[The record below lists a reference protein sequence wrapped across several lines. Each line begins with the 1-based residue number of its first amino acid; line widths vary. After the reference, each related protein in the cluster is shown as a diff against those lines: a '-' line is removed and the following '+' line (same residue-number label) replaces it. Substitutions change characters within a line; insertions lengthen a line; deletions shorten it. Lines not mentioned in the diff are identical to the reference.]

1 MNTLSAAI
9 RVLAAIASVTIT
21 LALLQGVFAIAEP
34 QRGQL
39 MAKLHPEQSTVTM
52 TVAMAVIG
60 PARAA
65 K

>member
-1 MNTLSAAI
+1 MKTLSVTVRI
-9 RVLAAIASVTIT
+9 LAALAAVSVT

-39 MAKLHPEQSTVTM
+39 MAKLHPVEQPAAM
-52 TVAMAVIG
+52 TVAMAVTG